1 MVDTLIKG
9 GLIFDGTGSEPFEA
23 DIGISGDRIA
33 FINKKAKV
41 KSQSPSVTRRGEKSE
56 VSANRVIDAKGLA
69 VSPGFIDTHAHSEF
83 TLLADHRAE
92 GKISQGIT
100 TEIDGNCGL
109 SAAPLYGEALK
120 QREEDLM
127 ELGIVERWTTFKG
140 YFDILGKGI
149 ALNFVTLVGH
159 GNLRACV
166 AGYEDKALNNNEIKK
181 MQVLLKEAIKEGAI
195 GLSTGL
201 IYPPGVYSDTEEL
214 IELSKVLS
222 QSYKDSHINKSPRP
236 PFTKGGIGGIT
247 GKISGFGIY
256 TSHMRSEGDKLLE
269 SIEEIIR
276 IGRKAGVNIH
286 ISHMKTSGKK
296 NWHKID
302 NAISLIEE
310 ARREGI
316 RITCDRYPYTAAS
329 TDLDTI
335 LPPWVYEG
343 GMKEEL
349 KRLKSSEFQEKIK
362 KEILYEYPEIEYWG
376 NVNIASVSSEKNRWM
391 EGKSIAYIARHED
404 SETVDI
410 FLKILIEEKLRV
422 SAIFASMN
430 EDNLKRFLSLP
441 YVMIGTDSSARSTS
455 GPTYKGKPHPRGFGS
470 FPRFLGRYVRDNG
483 LISMNEAIHKITML
497 PAKTFGISKRGVLK
511 KGAFA
516 DLVVFDYRKI
526 IDRATFD
533 KPFLK
538 PEGIYYVFVNG
549 LSAVWEGELT
559 GINAGRILKH
569 GR

>member
-181 MQVLLKEAIKEGAI
+181 MQALLKEAIKEGAI

-201 IYPPGVYSDTEEL
+201 IYPPGVYSTTEEL
-214 IELSKVLS
+214 INLL
-222 QSYKDSHINKSPRP
+222 RP
-236 PFTKGGIGGIT
+236 SSFILRP
-247 GKISGFGIY
+247 SRLIY

-310 ARREGI
+310 AQREGI
-316 RITCDRYPYTAAS
+316 KVTCDRYPYTAAS
-329 TDLDTI
+329 TDLDAI
-335 LPPWVYEG
+335 LPSWVYEG

-362 KEILYEYPEIEYWG
+362 KEILYEYPEIEYWE

-391 EGKSIAYIARHED
+391 EGKSIAYIARHEN
-404 SETVDI
+404 SEPVDI

-470 FPRFLGRYVRDNG
+470 FPRFLGKYVRDNG
-483 LISMNEAIHKITML
+483 LMGMNEAIYKITML

-559 GINAGRILKH
+559 GINAGRVLKH

>member
-41 KSQSPSVTRRGEKSE
+41 KSQSPSLTRRGEKSE

-181 MQVLLKEAIKEGAI
+181 MQALLKEALKEGAI

-201 IYPPGVYSDTEEL
+201 IYPPGVYSTTEEL
-214 IELSKVLS
+214 MNLF
-222 QSYKDSHINKSPRP
+222 RP
-236 PFTKGGIGGIT
+236 SSFILRP
-247 GKISGFGIY
+247 SRLIY

-376 NVNIASVSSEKNRWM
+376 TVNIASVSSEKNRWM

>member
-201 IYPPGVYSDTEEL
+201 IYPPGVYSTTEEL
-214 IELSKVLS
+214 INLL
-222 QSYKDSHINKSPRP
+222 RP
-236 PFTKGGIGGIT
+236 SSFILRP
-247 GKISGFGIY
+247 SRLIY

-310 ARREGI
+310 AQREGI
-316 RITCDRYPYTAAS
+316 KVTCDRYPYTAAS

-391 EGKSIAYIARHED
+391 EGKSIAYIARHEN
-404 SETVDI
+404 SEPVDI

-422 SAIFASMN
+422 SAIFVSMN

-483 LISMNEAIHKITML
+483 LISINEAIHKITML

-533 KPFLK
+533 EPFLK